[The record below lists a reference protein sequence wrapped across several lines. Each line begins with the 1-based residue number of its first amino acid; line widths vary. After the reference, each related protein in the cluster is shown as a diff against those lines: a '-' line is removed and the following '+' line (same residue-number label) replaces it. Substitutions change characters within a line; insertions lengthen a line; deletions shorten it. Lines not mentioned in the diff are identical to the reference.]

1 MEWLNRGV
9 VAVKVN
15 NGVFLSWR
23 LLGTDPQ
30 DVEFNIYRNGTLVNG
45 SPLDDVTN
53 YVDTAGT
60 TSATYEVRA
69 IVDGK
74 EQDSDSQVNVWAQQG
89 LSINLNRPN
98 GGTTPDGGSYTYSPN
113 DASVGDLD
121 GDGEYEIVLKWDP
134 SNAKDNAHAGYT
146 GNVYLDAYELDG
158 TQLWRI
164 DLGRNIRAGAHYT
177 QFMVYDFD
185 GDGKAELATKT
196 ADGTRDAAGTV
207 IGNANA
213 DFRNSSGYV
222 LSGPEFLTVFN
233 GQTGRIMQTIPYP
246 NARGSVGDWGDTYGN
261 RVDRFLA
268 GVAYLDGRRP
278 SMIFSR
284 GYYTKVLMTALDW
297 RDGKLTQR
305 WQFVAD
311 GSQNSSYRGQGAH
324 SLSVADVDND
334 GRDEIIFGA
343 ATIDDNGRGLY
354 NTGVCHGDALHV
366 ADVIPSRAGLEVF
379 MPHESPSCYRGRGV
393 TLHDARTGEIIFYG
407 DGNNED
413 VGRGVTGDIDPRS
426 PGMESWASRNGL
438 FTAAGQERSAK
449 PNQTNFLSWWDGD
462 LLRELLD
469 NSGNDRVPVIYKWNY
484 QNSSAST
491 MFNPSGVLTN
501 NGSKATPS
509 LSADILGDWRE
520 ELIVRNR
527 ENNRLVIYTTT
538 HPTDHRLYTLMHDP
552 QYRVAIA
559 WQNTAYN
566 QPPHPSFFIGD
577 GMSAPPVPDI
587 NTPRGGS
594 QPGPLPAPSDV
605 VQVQEN
611 TAGFCVVDGV
621 IEALNTGFTGGG
633 YANSNNATGAY
644 VRWAINAP
652 AAGSYSVSFRYASV
666 SDRPATLRVNNTTVQ
681 NAVTFATTAAW
692 TTWNTQTLTV
702 ALNSGNNVIEL
713 AANTVDGLANIDWLQ
728 IGNKDARPGSC
739 P

>member
-23 LLGTDPQ
+23 LLGTDPE
-30 DVEFNIYRNGTLVNG
+30 DVEFNVYRNGTLVNG

-60 TSATYEVRA
+60 TNSTYEVRA
-69 IVDGK
+69 IVDGD
-74 EQDSDSQVNVWAQQG
+74 EREADSEATVWAQQG
-89 LSINLNRPN
+89 LTIDLNRPN
-98 GGTTPDGGSYTYSPN
+98 GGTTPSGGSYTYAPN

-134 SNAKDNAHAGYT
+134 SNAQDNANAGYT

-196 ADGTRDAAGTV
+196 ADGTRDSAGTV

-222 LSGPEFLTVFN
+222 LSGPEFFTIFN
-233 GQTGRIMQTIPYP
+233 GETGRIMQTIPYP
-246 NARGSVGDWGDTYGN
+246 NARGNVGDWGDTYGN

-297 RDGKLTQR
+297 RDGKLTTR

-324 SLSVADVDND
+324 SLSIADVDND
-334 GRDEIIFGA
+334 GKDEIIFGA

-354 NTGVCHGDALHV
+354 NTGICHGDALHV
-366 ADVIPSRAGLEVF
+366 ADVIPSRPGLEVF
-379 MPHESPSCYRGRGV
+379 MPHESPSCYGGRGV
-393 TLHDARTGEIIFYG
+393 TLHDARTGQVIFYG
-407 DGNNED
+407 DGNGDD
-413 VGRGVTGDIDPRS
+413 VGRGVTGDIDPRT

-438 FTAAGQERSAK
+438 FTAAGQELSAK
-449 PNQTNFLSWWDGD
+449 PKDQVNFMIWWDGD
-462 LLRELLD
+462 LLRELL
-469 NSGNDRVPVIYKWNY
+469 NDKTIYKWDY
-484 QNSSAST
+484 GRGESRAL
-491 MFNPSGVLTN
+491 FDPSGVDSN
-501 NGSKATPS
+501 NNSKATPT
-509 LSADILGDWRE
+509 LSADLFGDWRE
-520 ELIVRNR
+520 EVILRNT
-527 ENNRLVIYTTT
+527 NNRQLVVYTTT
-538 HPTDHRLYTLMHDP
+538 HPTDYRLYTLMHDP

-566 QPPHPSFFIGD
+566 QPPHPSFFLGD
-577 GMSAPPVPDI
+577 GMAKQPVPDI

-594 QPGPLPAPSDV
+594 LPAPPAPPADV

-611 TAGFCVVDGV
+611 ASGFCAVDGV
-621 IEALNTGFTGGG
+621 IEAINTGFTGAG
-633 YANSNNATGAY
+633 YANSNNAVGAN
-644 VRWAINAP
+644 VRWAVNAP
-652 AAGSYSVSFRYASV
+652 STGNYNLAFRYAGV
-666 SDRPATLRVNNTTVQ
+666 TDRPATLRVNGAAAQ
-681 NAVTFATTAAW
+681 NGVPFAST
-692 TTWNTQTLTV
+692 TTWTNWSTQSLAV
-702 ALNSGNNVIEL
+702 ALNSGNNTIEL
-713 AANTVDGLANIDWLQ
+713 VATVADGLPNIDWLQ
-728 IGNKDARPGSC
+728 IGNKDAAPGTC
-739 P
+739 L